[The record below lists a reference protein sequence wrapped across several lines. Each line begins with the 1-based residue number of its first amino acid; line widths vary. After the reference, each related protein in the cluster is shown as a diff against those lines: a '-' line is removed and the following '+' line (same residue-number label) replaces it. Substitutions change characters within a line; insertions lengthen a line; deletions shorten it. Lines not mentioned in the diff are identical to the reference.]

1 MMRINLLPE
10 QYRPEPLINPFRLTL
25 LIICSILVFGG
36 AVWMLVQ
43 SFQLN
48 TEKELLATVTQQV
61 DSYQGTLR
69 EISAY
74 EQRLQ
79 SLTQR
84 LAQVEQIKAAYF
96 QYPLVLK
103 RLAGALEED
112 MWFSSVD
119 MTALGQFTVSGKSL
133 IFPRI
138 GGLLKNLQNIPE
150 LQEVKLTQVSAVE
163 ENELDMYNFSIKLKP
178 EGGNPGN
185 AQAQNK

>member
-1 MMRINLLPE
+1 MRINLLPE

-25 LIICSILVFGG
+25 LIVCSILVFGG
-36 AVWMLVQ
+36 AVWLLIQ
-43 SFQLN
+43 SFQLK
-48 TEKELLATVTQQV
+48 TEEELLATVNQQV

-84 LAQVEQIKAAYF
+84 LTQVEKIKTAYF

-112 MWFSSVD
+112 MWFNSVD
-119 MTALGQFTVSGKSL
+119 MTALGQFNVAGRTL

-138 GGLLKNLQNIPE
+138 SGLLKNLQSVPE
-150 LQEVKLTQVSAVE
+150 LQEVKLTQVSAIE
-163 ENELDMYNFSIKLKP
+163 ENELDLYNFTIKLKP
-178 EGGNPGN
+178 EGGEPGN
-185 AQAQNK
+185 AQAQNQ